1 MNVDLVHHFFYAS
14 NHLVTLIMA
23 PPFRSEQV
31 GSLIRPAS
39 LLESQSSMGFYS
51 DKLSKSQAAATASA
65 IAYAAKKQLELSIR
79 PITSGEYE
87 RTIFFSG
94 FFETLQ
100 GMEVRQDLR
109 IPQDFRTGMPN
120 ITGLANMGLNHF
132 AAVIAT
138 GKIKHIT
145 SAYLPAW
152 EMIKKAVPKEHWK
165 DCKMAIPSISWQH
178 MYLVRGTAFAPG
190 VYSSD
195 REYFLDLA
203 KAYRAELIILYD
215 AGLRSVQIDDPNLT
229 FFIVEDFREGLRGDG
244 IDPDS
249 LLDLYIWAH
258 NEAIKNLPT
267 DLHIGVHLCRGNI
280 PGGPSFAE
288 GSYEKIAS
296 QVFPK
301 LNYATFYLEF
311 DDPRISG
318 HFEPLRFVP
327 RGKNVVL
334 GLVSTK
340 VAELEDKDA
349 LINRVHQAADAI
361 ATGQGRSAS
370 EVLEDSLA
378 VSPQCGFA
386 SHNINR
392 GVATEERMWE
402 KLVLVRDVARALW
415 SDAV

>member
-1 MNVDLVHHFFYAS
+1 
-14 NHLVTLIMA
+14 MA
-23 PPFRSEQV
+23 PRFRADQV
-31 GSLIRPAS
+31 GSLIRPSS
-39 LLESQSSMGFYS
+39 LLKELDSLGFYS
-51 DKLSKSQAAATASA
+51 DKLSKGQAAVTSDA
-65 IAYAAKKQLELSIR
+65 IACATKKQLDLSIR

-87 RTIFFSG
+87 RTIFFGG
-94 FFETLQ
+94 FFENLQ
-100 GMEVRQDLR
+100 GMEVRSDLR
-109 IPQDFRTGMPN
+109 IPHDFRPGLPN
-120 ITGLANMGLNHF
+120 ITGLSKMGLNHF

-138 GKIKHIT
+138 GKIRHVT

-152 EMIKKAVPKEHWK
+152 EMIKNAVPQEHWK

-178 MYLVRGTAFAPG
+178 MYLAKGTAYSPG
-190 VYSSD
+190 VYASD

-203 KAYRAELIILYD
+203 SAYHAELKTLYD

-229 FFIVEDFREGLRGDG
+229 FFIVEEFREGLRGDG

-249 LLDLYIWAH
+249 LLELYIWAH
-258 NEAIKNLPT
+258 NEALKGLPA
-267 DLHIGVHLCRGNI
+267 DLHVGVHLCRGNM
-280 PGGPSFAE
+280 PDGPSFAE

-311 DDPRISG
+311 DDPRVSG

-340 VAELEDKDA
+340 LSELEDKSA
-349 LINRVHQAADAI
+349 LVKRVHEASEAMAK
-361 ATGQGRSAS
+361 GQSRSAA

-378 VSPQCGFA
+378 ISPQCGFA
-386 SHNINR
+386 SHNTNK
-392 GVATEERMWE
+392 GVASEERMWE
-402 KLVLVRDVARALW
+402 KLVLVRDIARTLW

>member
-1 MNVDLVHHFFYAS
+1 MS
-14 NHLVTLIMA
+14 
-23 PPFRSEQV
+23 PPFRAEQV

-39 LLESQSSMGFYS
+39 LLEKRASLGFYS
-51 DKLSKSQAAATASA
+51 DELSQEQAAATSAA
-65 IAYAAKKQLELSIR
+65 IAHAAKKQLDLSIR

-87 RTIFFSG
+87 RTIFFDG
-94 FFETLQ
+94 FFENLK
-100 GMEVRQDLR
+100 GMEVRPDLR
-109 IPQDFRTGMPN
+109 IPQDFRPGLPN
-120 ITGLANMGLNHF
+120 ITGLAKMGLNHF

-138 GKIKHIT
+138 GKIQHVA

-152 EMIKKAVPKEHWK
+152 EMIKKAVPQEHWK

-178 MYLVRGTAFAPG
+178 MYLAKGRAFAPG
-190 VYSSD
+190 VYASD

-203 KAYRAELIILYD
+203 SAYRAELRVLYD
-215 AGLRSVQIDDPNLT
+215 SGLRSVQIDDPNLA
-229 FFIVEDFREGLRGDG
+229 FFIVEEFREGLRADG
-244 IDPDS
+244 IGPES

-258 NEAIKNLPT
+258 NECLRDLQS
-267 DLHIGVHLCRGNI
+267 DLHVGIHLCRGNM
-280 PGGPSFAE
+280 PNSPSFAQ

-318 HFEPLRFVP
+318 SFEPLRFIP
-327 RGKNVVL
+327 QGKNVVL

-340 VAELEDKDA
+340 TAELEDKEA
-349 LINRVHQAADAI
+349 LIKRVHEAAEIMAQ
-361 ATGQGRSAS
+361 GQKRSAA

-386 SHNINR
+386 SHNINK

-415 SDAV
+415 SDAA